1 MSEPITFNA
10 SIPPIMSGIKTG
22 GDGARVQ
29 FDIPES
35 DMLAVLALI
44 AMKGKRLEVTVRA
57 VDVEKHKPQVNY

>member
-1 MSEPITFNA
+1 MTNPITFDA

-44 AMKGKRLEVTVRA
+44 AMKGKRLEVTVKA

>member
-1 MSEPITFNA
+1 
-10 SIPPIMSGIKTG
+10 MSGIKTG

-44 AMKGKRLEVTVRA
+44 AMKGKRLEVTVKA